1 MKIEVYL
8 DDDSKPYKVIE
19 PPEKIKVNSKEISDG
34 RHRLRFCAIE
44 KDGVTSEREVEFI
57 VSNGPSIALHGIRN
71 NDVVSGEVS
80 ILANAYSS
88 RIGDEFEP
96 VRIETPLPIPT
107 WAWVL
112 CLIIFSW
119 AVGYLTWEYGAR
131 ESLIGDSSISSGIN
145 SSKSSSS
152 DNKVQSSKNDSS
164 DVSAL
169 GEQVYGNYCASC
181 HQSNGEGLP
190 GVFPALKNSE
200 VVLADDASEHI
211 DIVLNG
217 LKDKEIA
224 GVKYA
229 APMPGFGAQLTN
241 EEVAAVVNHERSSW
255 GNNALKVNHEIVA
268 AER

>member
-8 DDDSKPYKVIE
+8 DDDSTPYKVFE
-19 PPEKIKVNSKEISDG
+19 PPEKFKFNSNELSDG

-44 KDGVTSEREVEFI
+44 KDGVTSQREVEFI
-57 VSNGPSIALHGIRN
+57 VSNGPNIALHGIRN

-112 CLIIFSW
+112 CLVIFSW

-131 ESLIGDSSISSGIN
+131 ETL
-145 SSKSSSS
+145 
-152 DNKVQSSKNDSS
+152 
-164 DVSAL
+164 DVSSNIDTPTTSSADNVTQSNKKDGSANAAL
-169 GEQVYGNYCASC
+169 GAQVYGNYCASC

-190 GVFPALKNSE
+190 AVFPPLKNSE
-200 VVLADDASEHI
+200 AVLADDASEHI

-217 LKDKEIA
+217 LKDKVIA
-224 GVKYA
+224 GVNYP
-229 APMPGFGAQLTN
+229 APMPGFGGQLSN
-241 EEVAAVVNHERSSW
+241 EEVAAVINHERMQW
-255 GNNALKVNHEIVA
+255 GNSAKLITNDDVA
-268 AER
+268 EMR

>member
-19 PPEKIKVNSKEISDG
+19 PPEKVKINSNEMPDG

-119 AVGYLTWEYGAR
+119 AVGYLTWEYGAH
-131 ESLIGDSSISSGIN
+131 EALISNSSISSGLN
-145 SSKSSSS
+145 SNKSSSS
-152 DNKVQSSKNDSS
+152 DNNVQASKNNSS

-190 GVFPALKNSE
+190 GVFPPLKNSA
-200 VVLADDASEHI
+200 VVLADDANEHI

-217 LKDKEIA
+217 LKDREIA

-229 APMPGFGAQLTN
+229 APMPGFGAQLSN
-241 EEVAAVVNHERSSW
+241 EEVAAVVNHERLHW
-255 GNNALKVNHEIVA
+255 GNSAEPITSKNVA
-268 AER
+268 GQR